1 MPPGRTASCLI
12 GGNTIT
18 KDFII
23 AHRILS
29 LPAAIAGITLDG
41 IDNSIFA
48 FLHNAH
54 MIGKSILGA
63 GGAIRGI
70 PVKENNHARCW
81 LNAIIGPLTMVFE
94 PLDAVHATCEFWN
107 DAVFDTEIT
116 FDFAIN
122 EFLLFLDLAVCGEAG
137 GYVRAYAK
145 PLKYKTYY
153 KS

>member
-18 KDFII
+18 KNFII

-41 IDNSIFA
+41 IDNAVLA

-54 MIGKSILGA
+54 MVGLSVLGT

-70 PVKENNHARCW
+70 SIEEDNHARCR
-81 LNAIIGPLTMVFE
+81 LNAVVAPLTAIFE
-94 PLDAVHATCEFWN
+94 PLDAVHTA
-107 DAVFDTEIT
+107 
-116 FDFAIN
+116 
-122 EFLLFLDLAVCGEAG
+122 
-137 GYVRAYAK
+137 
-145 PLKYKTYY
+145 
-153 KS
+153 